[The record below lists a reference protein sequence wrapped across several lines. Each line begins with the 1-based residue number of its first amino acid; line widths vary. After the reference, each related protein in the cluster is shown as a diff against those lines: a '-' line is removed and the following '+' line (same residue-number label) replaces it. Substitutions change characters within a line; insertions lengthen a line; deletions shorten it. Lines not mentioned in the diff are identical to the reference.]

1 MAIMTLKKVFH
12 FKNGICTSQDKRPS
26 SPSQIV
32 IITTTPYIII
42 LTTSIITINVIVII
56 KVRSMVSVSNG
67 LEGGLVNKLVNLVNL
82 VKLVNKWPL
91 FITLP
96 HNHHHRH
103 RTIFFNYFLRAKK
116 EKIICE
122 IYQSRYN

>member
-42 LTTSIITINVIVII
+42 FVIIMTTPIIVINVIVII
-56 KVRSMVSVSNG
+56 KQGWTGKLFFSRGSAGRGRGQDLCGGEG
-67 LEGGLVNKLVNLVNL
+67 LGQETY
-82 VKLVNKWPL
+82 PD
-91 FITLP
+91 
-96 HNHHHRH
+96 
-103 RTIFFNYFLRAKK
+103 
-116 EKIICE
+116 
-122 IYQSRYN
+122 